1 MGAHL
6 AAEGVPAARVAVIPN
21 WPHEDAIRP
30 LPAGESQLRKRLGLQ
45 ARFVVGYSGNLG
57 RAHEWKPLFEAARL
71 LATEPG
77 IAFLIGGGGHGYD
90 ALRREVEAS
99 NLPNVVFQPYHPMEF
114 LSDSMAAAD
123 LHLVSLR
130 PEMEGLIV
138 PSKFYGIAAAAR
150 PVGFI
155 GDPEGELA
163 RLVVDHDCGFA
174 VPAGRGDLL
183 AESIRTLADDPVRHQ
198 RQGLNARQLLDARFS
213 RASAHGRWH
222 HLLSEVAAR

>member
-1 MGAHL
+1 MRDHL
-6 AAEGVPAARVAVIPN
+6 VAEGVPATRLQVIPN

-30 LPAGESQLRKRLGLQ
+30 LPASESQLRRRLGLLD
-45 ARFVVGYSGNLG
+45 RFVVGYSGNLG
-57 RAHEWKPLFEAARL
+57 RAHEWEPLFEAARL
-71 LATEPG
+71 LTQDPG

-90 ALRREVEAS
+90 ALKREVAAS
-99 NLPNVVFQPYHPMEF
+99 GLSNVHFQPYHPMEY

-138 PSKFYGIAAAAR
+138 PSKFYGIAASAR
-150 PVGFI
+150 PVVFV

-163 RLVVDHDCGFA
+163 RLVRTHDCGIV

-183 AESIRTLADDPVRHQ
+183 AEGIRAIAADPARLQ
-198 RQGLNARQLLDARFS
+198 RQGANARHMLDTQFS
-213 RASAHGRWH
+213 RAGAHDRWH
-222 HLLSEVAAR
+222 HLLTDVATR